1 MELSKEHK
9 ISVVLF
15 VCFIWQMCIIN
26 QWRKDSHSTN
36 AVGEIG
42 YPWDK
47 KQKQANKQKNLK
59 KLRPHTYKKI
69 HSN

>member
-15 VCFIWQMCIIN
+15 VCFIWQMCIRN

-47 KQKQANKQKNLK
+47 KQKQANKQKN
-59 KLRPHTYKKI
+59 
-69 HSN
+69 